1 MPEESTTPDLVGRW
15 RSSFEA
21 VDRGDVEAA
30 LGIWAPDGVWD
41 ISPMGLGVYEGL
53 AATRGFFEDWLG
65 NYDEFRIEV
74 EQMIDLGNGVTLAVV
89 VQRGRPVGS
98 DGEVQLRYAAV
109 ALWAEGLIVRVT
121 NYGDPDEARAAAERL
136 ARERA

>member
-74 EQMIDLGNGVTLAVV
+74 EQMIDLGNGVTLAVI

-98 DGEVQLRYAAV
+98 DGEVQLRYATV